1 MNTSTPLRV
10 LVCGTNFG
18 RFYAEAARRR
28 PGYELA
34 GILSRGS
41 SASRAYAERLGV
53 PHYTDAGDLPADI
66 DAACVAVGS
75 SISGGQGTELARAL
89 MDRGIHVLQEH
100 PVHLTELTD
109 NLRHARRRGVRYRVN
124 THYPHVAPVRG
135 FIDAARRLVARQRP
149 LFVDAATPVH
159 LMHPLVDILG
169 QAMGTLRPWRFAD
182 PAPLPAGTGPQ
193 PFRSLHGV
201 FAGVPLTLRVHHQ
214 LDPSDR
220 DNHALHWHRVCIG
233 TEGGVLTLADT
244 HGPVLWS
251 PRLHIGR
258 DADRRFVLDGPG
270 TGRLGFATTSV
281 AGNTGT
287 FRTVFSDLW
296 PEAIGNALDGLREAV
311 EQGDDAL
318 RTGQY
323 DLAVCRV
330 WTDLATRL
338 GPPEIVRPA
347 TPRPLAV
354 SDVFPAPEQTRAD
367 TDRPSADT
375 DRPSADTDRSS
386 ADTDRSSADTDRSSA
401 DTDRSSADTDRS
413 SADTDRPRAD
423 RDPAGARPGTG
434 RPGEDS
440 APAPSD
446 TSSYTPSAEFF
457 DLVAAEHTA
466 TASAPAIAE
475 LLADADL
482 STGPVV
488 DIGAGTGLV
497 TEAVARARP
506 DAEILACEPA
516 VGMRAVLTSRVFSD
530 PDLRSRVTVTADAAP
545 DLDLPDRVSVVLLC
559 GVLGHLDADGR
570 ARLWRRVNRR
580 LAPGGLVVVE
590 LMRFEEPSTLPETRL
605 ATATAGRHRYEWSFA
620 GAPDEAEDGVM
631 RLHSTWRVYRDD
643 ATEAER
649 EVHDSYRWATFGL
662 KDVVAESGMTA
673 RALPTRPGAPPLAVL
688 TRAPDAPD
696 TAHEPALPKARTAP
710 DGPGTPRAT
719 TPFVSTPTST
729 STSTSTSR
737 DG

>member
-1 MNTSTPLRV
+1 MNTSTPFRV

-18 RFYAEAARRR
+18 RFYAEAVHRR
-28 PGYELA
+28 PGYAPA

-41 SASRAYAERLGV
+41 AASRACAERLGV
-53 PHYTDAGDLPADI
+53 PHYTDVADLPAGI
-66 DAACVAVGS
+66 DAACVAVS
-75 SISGGQGTELARAL
+75 SAISGGQGTELARAL

-109 NLRHARRRGVRYRVN
+109 NLTHARRRGVQYRLN
-124 THYPHVAPVRG
+124 THYPHVAPVRD
-135 FIDAARRLVARQRP
+135 FVDAARRLVAQQRP

-169 QAMGTLRPWRFAD
+169 RAMGTLRPWRFAD
-182 PAPLPAGTGPQ
+182 PAPLSADIGPQ
-193 PFRSLHGV
+193 PFRSLHGML
-201 FAGVPLTLRVHHQ
+201 AGVPLTLRVHHQ

-220 DNHALHWHRVCIG
+220 DNHALHWHRISIG

-251 PRLHIGR
+251 PRLHVGR

-270 TGRLGFATTSV
+270 TGHLGLGTTAV
-281 AGNTGT
+281 VGTTGT

-296 PEAIGNALDGLREAV
+296 PEAVGDALDGLRAAV
-311 EQGDDAL
+311 EQGGDAL
-318 RTGQY
+318 RAGQY
-323 DLAVCRV
+323 DLAVCRI
-330 WTDLATRL
+330 WTDLAARL
-338 GPPEIVRPA
+338 GPPDIVRPA

-354 SDVFPAPEQTRAD
+354 SDIFPAPEGTRAD
-367 TDRPSADT
+367 TDRVDTARINTHRTATDGADPDGADT
-375 DRPSADTDRSS
+375 HRTATDGADAHRTRAPSS
-386 ADTDRSSADTDRSSA
+386 AS
-401 DTDRSSADTDRS
+401 
-413 SADTDRPRAD
+413 P
-423 RDPAGARPGTG
+423 
-434 RPGEDS
+434 
-440 APAPSD
+440 
-446 TSSYTPSAEFF
+446 YTPSAEFF

-466 TASAPAIAE
+466 TASAPAVAA

-482 STGPVV
+482 SGGPVV

-545 DLDLPDRVSVVLLC
+545 DLELPDRVSAVLLC

-570 ARLWRRVNRR
+570 ARLWRRLNRR

-590 LMRFEEPSTLPETRL
+590 LMQFEEPLTLPETRL
-605 ATATAGRHRYEWSFA
+605 ATTTAGRHRYEWSFG
-620 GAPDEAEDGVM
+620 GAPDETEDGVM

-643 ATEAER
+643 ATEVER
-649 EVHDSYRWATFGL
+649 EVHDSYRWAPFGL
-662 KDVVAESGMTA
+662 KEVVAESGMTA
-673 RALPTRPGAPPLAVL
+673 RTLPTRPGAPPLAVL
-688 TRAPDAPD
+688 TRAPDAPN
-696 TAHEPALPKARTAP
+696 TPAP
-710 DGPGTPRAT
+710 
-719 TPFVSTPTST
+719 VST
-729 STSTSTSR
+729 STH
-737 DG
+737 G

>member
-1 MNTSTPLRV
+1 MSEPTPLRV

-18 RFYAEAARRR
+18 RFYAEAVRRR
-28 PGYELA
+28 PGYTLA

-41 SASRAYAERLGV
+41 AASRAYAESLGV
-53 PHYTDAGDLPADI
+53 PFHTDVGDLPDGI
-66 DAACVAVGS
+66 DAACVAVSS
-75 SISGGQGTELARAL
+75 SISGGRGTELARAL

-100 PVHLTELTD
+100 PVHLTELTG
-109 NLRHARRRGVRYRVN
+109 NLTHARRRGVQYRLN
-124 THYPHVAPVRG
+124 THYPHVAPVRA
-135 FIDAARRLVARQRP
+135 FVDAARRLVARQRP

-169 QAMGTLRPWRFAD
+169 RATGTLRPWRFAD
-182 PAPLPAGTGPQ
+182 PAPLPAGIGPQ

-220 DNHALHWHRVCIG
+220 DNHALHWHRISLG

-258 DADRRFVLDGPG
+258 DADRRFVLDGAG
-270 TGRLGFATTSV
+270 TGRLGLGTTAV
-281 AGNTGT
+281 IGNTGT

-296 PEAIGNALDGLREAV
+296 PEAIGTALDGLREAV
-311 EQGDDAL
+311 AEGGDAL
-318 RTGQY
+318 RAGQY
-323 DLAVCRV
+323 DLAVCRI
-330 WTDLATRL
+330 WTDLAARL

-354 SDVFPAPEQTRAD
+354 SDVFPAPERSPRDTAPRPGPDTPTGGRATADPGPAAGPGHHPPEAPSPRPAD
-367 TDRPSADT
+367 T
-375 DRPSADTDRSS
+375 
-386 ADTDRSSADTDRSSA
+386 
-401 DTDRSSADTDRS
+401 
-413 SADTDRPRAD
+413 
-423 RDPAGARPGTG
+423 
-434 RPGEDS
+434 
-440 APAPSD
+440 APYS
-446 TSSYTPSAEFF
+446 PSAEFF

-466 TASAPAIAE
+466 TASAPAVAT

-482 STGPVV
+482 SAGPVV

-506 DAEILACEPA
+506 DAEIIACEPS

-530 PDLRSRVTVTADAAP
+530 ADLRTRVTVTADAAP
-545 DLDLPDRVSVVLLC
+545 DLDLPDRISVVLLC
-559 GVLGHLDADGR
+559 GVLGHLDADAR
-570 ARLWRRVNRR
+570 ARLWRRLNRR

-590 LMRFEEPSTLPETRL
+590 LMQFERPSTLPETRL

-620 GAPDEAEDGVM
+620 GAPDETEDGVM
-631 RLHSTWRVYRDD
+631 RLRSTWRVYRDG
-643 ATEAER
+643 ARQPER
-649 EVHDSYRWATFGL
+649 EVHDSYRWTPFAL
-662 KDVVAESGMTA
+662 ADVVAESGMTA
-673 RALPTRPGAPPLAVL
+673 RTLPTRPGAPPLAVL
-688 TRAPDAPD
+688 TRTPDASESATGP
-696 TAHEPALPKARTAP
+696 HLPLARTAP
-710 DGPGTPRAT
+710 EARDTPRPT
-719 TPFVSTPTST
+719 TAQISSSSTTT
-729 STSTSTSR
+729 

>member
-1 MNTSTPLRV
+1 MSAPTTPTTPTTPTAFRV

-28 PGYELA
+28 PGYALA
-34 GILSRGS
+34 GVLSRGS
-41 SASRAYAERLGV
+41 AASRAYAESLGV
-53 PHYTDAGDLPADI
+53 PCFTDVDELPAGI
-66 DAACVAVGS
+66 DAACVAVSS
-75 SISGGQGTELARAL
+75 SISGGRGTELARAL

-100 PVHLTELTD
+100 PLHLTELTD
-109 NLRHARRRGVRYRVN
+109 NYRHARRRRVQYRLN
-124 THYPHVAPVRG
+124 THYPHVAPVRA
-135 FIDAARRLVARQRP
+135 FIEAARRLVARQRP

-182 PAPLPAGTGPQ
+182 PAPLPAGIGPQ

-220 DNHALHWHRVCIG
+220 DNHALHWHRITLG

-270 TGRLGFATTSV
+270 TGRLGLGTTAV
-281 AGNTGT
+281 VGHTGT

-296 PEAIGNALDGLREAV
+296 PQAIGSALDGLREAV
-311 EQGDDAL
+311 EQGGDAL
-318 RTGQY
+318 RAGQY

-330 WTDLATRL
+330 WTDLAARL

-347 TPRPLAV
+347 APRTLAV
-354 SDVFPAPEQTRAD
+354 SDVFPDPEQPRTDTKQAPTGTDHARAD
-367 TDRPSADT
+367 GGPT
-375 DRPSADTDRSS
+375 
-386 ADTDRSSADTDRSSA
+386 
-401 DTDRSSADTDRS
+401 
-413 SADTDRPRAD
+413 
-423 RDPAGARPGTG
+423 GAF
-434 RPGEDS
+434 
-440 APAPSD
+440 APAPPGPAD
-446 TSSYTPSAEFF
+446 TVSYTPSAEFF

-466 TASAPAIAE
+466 TAGAPAIAA

-516 VGMRAVLTSRVFSD
+516 AGMRAVLTSRVFSD

-545 DLDLPDRVSVVLLC
+545 DLDLPHQVSVVLLC

-570 ARLWRRVNRR
+570 ARLWRLLSRR

-590 LMRFEEPSTLPETRL
+590 LMQFEEPLTLPETRL
-605 ATATAGRHRYEWSFA
+605 ATATAGRNRYEWSFG
-620 GAPDEAEDGVM
+620 GAPDETEDAVM
-631 RLHSTWRVYRDD
+631 RLHSTWRVYRDG

-649 EVHDSYRWATFGL
+649 EVHDSYRWVPFGL

-688 TRAPDAPD
+688 TRPPAPSNTAEEPGPLEATTASHDPD
-696 TAHEPALPKARTAP
+696 SDPDPAKARTSP
-710 DGPGTPRAT
+710 DGTGAPYTAAPL
-719 TPFVSTPTST
+719 VSSST
-729 STSTSTSR
+729 H
-737 DG
+737 D

>member
-1 MNTSTPLRV
+1 MSASTPFRV

-41 SASRAYAERLGV
+41 AASRTYAQSLGV
-53 PHYTDAGDLPADI
+53 PFHTDVDDLPDGI
-66 DAACVAVGS
+66 DAACVAVSS
-75 SISGGQGTELARAL
+75 SISGGQGTDLARAL

-100 PVHLTELTD
+100 PVHLIELTD
-109 NLRHARRRGVRYRVN
+109 NLKHARRRGVQYRLN
-124 THYPHVAPVRG
+124 THYPHVAPVRA

-169 QAMGTLRPWRFAD
+169 QAMGTLRPWRLAD
-182 PAPLPAGTGPQ
+182 PAPLPAEIGPQ
-193 PFRSLHGV
+193 PFRSLHGM

-220 DNHALHWHRVCIG
+220 DNHAFHWHRISLG

-258 DADRRFVLDGPG
+258 DTDRRFVLDGPG
-270 TGRLGFATTSV
+270 TGRLGLGTTAV
-281 AGNTGT
+281 VGNTGT

-311 EQGDDAL
+311 GQGGDAL
-318 RTGQY
+318 RAGQY
-323 DLAVCRV
+323 ELAVCRV
-330 WTDLATRL
+330 WTDLAARL

-347 TPRPLAV
+347 APRPLAV
-354 SDVFPAPEQTRAD
+354 SDVFPVPEQSGTD
-367 TDRPSADT
+367 TDRA
-375 DRPSADTDRSS
+375 RSG
-386 ADTDRSSADTDRSSA
+386 RI
-401 DTDRSSADTDRS
+401 
-413 SADTDRPRAD
+413 
-423 RDPAGARPGTG
+423 PAGARPGTG
-434 RPGEDS
+434 HRRADALPGS
-440 APAPSD
+440 GTGPVRGRTATAPGPVTAGSVGTASGPAAPDRTRSGSVD
-446 TSSYTPSAEFF
+446 PSSYTPSAEFF

-466 TASAPAIAE
+466 TASVPAITA
-475 LLADADL
+475 LLAGADL
-482 STGPVV
+482 GTGPVV

-545 DLDLPDRVSVVLLC
+545 DLDLPDRISVVLLC

-570 ARLWRRVNRR
+570 ERLWRRLSRR
-580 LAPGGLVVVE
+580 LAPGGFVVVE
-590 LMRFEEPSTLPETRL
+590 LMQFEEPSTLPETRL
-605 ATATAGRHRYEWSFA
+605 ATATAGRHRYEWSFG
-620 GAPDEAEDGVM
+620 GAPDETEEGVM
-631 RLHSTWRVYRDD
+631 RLRSTWRVYRDG
-643 ATEAER
+643 ATRAER
-649 EVHDSYRWATFGL
+649 EVHDSYRWVPFGL
-662 KDVVAESGMTA
+662 KDVAAESGLTA
-673 RALPTRPGAPPLAVL
+673 RTLPTRPGAPPLAVL

-696 TAHEPALPKARTAP
+696 VPDLPNTRTAP
-710 DGPGTPRAT
+710 DTSDAPRTATPLV
-719 TPFVSTPTST
+719 PFPTD
-729 STSTSTSR
+729 R
-737 DG
+737 

>member
-1 MNTSTPLRV
+1 MTDTSAPFRV

-18 RFYAEAARRR
+18 RFYAEAAHRR
-28 PGYELA
+28 PGYAPA

-41 SASRAYAERLGV
+41 AASRAYAERLGV
-53 PHYTDAGDLPADI
+53 PHYTDTDHLPAGI
-66 DAACVAVGS
+66 DAACVAVS
-75 SISGGQGTELARAL
+75 SAISGGGGTELARAL

-109 NLRHARRRGVRYRVN
+109 NLTHARRRGVQYRLN

-135 FIDAARRLVARQRP
+135 FIDAARRLVAQQRP
-149 LFVDAATPVH
+149 LFVDAATPIH

-169 QAMGTLRPWRFAD
+169 RAMGTLRPWRFAD
-182 PAPLPAGTGPQ
+182 PAPLRAAVGPQ
-193 PFRSLHGV
+193 PFRSLHGML
-201 FAGVPLTLRVHHQ
+201 AGVPLTLRVHHQ

-220 DNHALHWHRVCIG
+220 DNHALHWHRISLG

-251 PRLHIGR
+251 PRLHVGR
-258 DADRRFVLDGPG
+258 DTDRRFVLDGPG
-270 TGRLGFATTSV
+270 TGRLGLGTTAV
-281 AGNTGT
+281 VGTTGT
-287 FRTVFSDLW
+287 FRTVFTDLW
-296 PEAIGNALDGLREAV
+296 PEAVGSALDGLREAV
-311 EQGDDAL
+311 EQGGDAL

-323 DLAVCRV
+323 DLAVCRI
-330 WTDLATRL
+330 WTDLAARL

-347 TPRPLAV
+347 TPRPLAL
-354 SDVFPAPEQTRAD
+354 SDVFPAPEQARAGTARTDANRAD
-367 TDRPSADT
+367 H
-375 DRPSADTDRSS
+375 
-386 ADTDRSSADTDRSSA
+386 
-401 DTDRSSADTDRS
+401 
-413 SADTDRPRAD
+413 
-423 RDPAGARPGTG
+423 TG
-434 RPGEDS
+434 RTRGPAS
-440 APAPSD
+440 ASP
-446 TSSYTPSAEFF
+446 YTPSAEFF

-466 TASAPAIAE
+466 TASAPAVAA

-482 STGPVV
+482 SNGPVV

-545 DLDLPDRVSVVLLC
+545 DLDLPERVSVVLLC
-559 GVLGHLDADGR
+559 GVLGHLDADSR
-570 ARLWRRVNRR
+570 ALLWRRLNRR

-590 LMRFEEPSTLPETRL
+590 LMQFEEPLTLPEARL
-605 ATATAGRHRYEWSFA
+605 ATATAGRHRYEWSFGA
-620 GAPDEAEDGVM
+620 APDETEDGVM
-631 RLHSTWRVYRDD
+631 RLHSTWRVYRGD

-649 EVHDSYRWATFGL
+649 EVHDSYRWEPFGL

-673 RALPTRPGAPPLAVL
+673 RTLPTRPGAPPLAVL

-696 TAHEPALPKARTAP
+696 TPAP
-710 DGPGTPRAT
+710 AT
-719 TPFVSTPTST
+719 TSTH
-729 STSTSTSR
+729 
-737 DG
+737 G

>member
-1 MNTSTPLRV
+1 MSEPTPLRV

-18 RFYAEAARRR
+18 RFYAEAVRRR
-28 PGYELA
+28 PGYTLA

-41 SASRAYAERLGV
+41 AASRAYAESLGV
-53 PHYTDAGDLPADI
+53 PFHTDVGDLPDGI

-75 SISGGQGTELARAL
+75 SISGGRGTELARAL

-100 PVHLTELTD
+100 PVHLTELTG
-109 NLRHARRRGVRYRVN
+109 NLTHARRRGVQYRLN
-124 THYPHVAPVRG
+124 THYPHVAPVRA
-135 FIDAARRLVARQRP
+135 FVDAARRLVARQRP

-169 QAMGTLRPWRFAD
+169 RATGTLRPWRFAD
-182 PAPLPAGTGPQ
+182 PAPLPAGIGPQ

-220 DNHALHWHRVCIG
+220 DNHALHWHRISLG

-258 DADRRFVLDGPG
+258 DADRRFVLDGAG
-270 TGRLGFATTSV
+270 TGRLGLGTTAV
-281 AGNTGT
+281 IGNTGT

-296 PEAIGNALDGLREAV
+296 PEAIGTALDGLREAV
-311 EQGDDAL
+311 AQGGDAL
-318 RTGQY
+318 RAGQY
-323 DLAVCRV
+323 ELAVCRI
-330 WTDLATRL
+330 WTDLAARL

-354 SDVFPAPEQTRAD
+354 SDVFPAPERSPRDTAPRSGPDAPTGGRAAADPGPAAGPGHPPAEAPSPRPAD
-367 TDRPSADT
+367 T
-375 DRPSADTDRSS
+375 
-386 ADTDRSSADTDRSSA
+386 
-401 DTDRSSADTDRS
+401 
-413 SADTDRPRAD
+413 
-423 RDPAGARPGTG
+423 
-434 RPGEDS
+434 
-440 APAPSD
+440 APYS
-446 TSSYTPSAEFF
+446 PSAEFF

-466 TASAPAIAE
+466 TASAPAVAA

-482 STGPVV
+482 SAGPVV

-506 DAEILACEPA
+506 DAEIIACEPS

-530 PDLRSRVTVTADAAP
+530 ADLRTRVTVTADAAP
-545 DLDLPDRVSVVLLC
+545 DLDLPDRISVVLLC
-559 GVLGHLDADGR
+559 GVLGHLDADAR
-570 ARLWRRVNRR
+570 ARLWRRLNRR

-590 LMRFEEPSTLPETRL
+590 LMQFERPSTLPETRL

-620 GAPDEAEDGVM
+620 GAPDETEDGVM
-631 RLHSTWRVYRDD
+631 RLRSTWRVYRDG
-643 ATEAER
+643 AGQPER
-649 EVHDSYRWATFGL
+649 EVHDSYRWTPFAPA
-662 KDVVAESGMTA
+662 DVVAESGMTA
-673 RALPTRPGAPPLAVL
+673 RTLPTRPGAPPLAVL
-688 TRAPDAPD
+688 TRTPDAS
-696 TAHEPALPKARTAP
+696 EPATGPHLPPARTAP
-710 DGPGTPRAT
+710 EARDTPRPT
-719 TPFVSTPTST
+719 TAQISSSSTT
-729 STSTSTSR
+729 

>member
-1 MNTSTPLRV
+1 MSTTASGPAPFRV

-28 PGYELA
+28 PGHALA

-41 SASRAYAERLGV
+41 AASREHARSLGV
-53 PHYTDAGDLPADI
+53 PHYTDVGDLPEDI
-66 DAACVAVGS
+66 DAACVAVSS

-100 PVHLTELTD
+100 PVHLTELTQ
-109 NLRHARRRGVRYRVN
+109 NLTHARRRGVQYRLN
-124 THYPHVAPVRG
+124 THYPHVAPVRA
-135 FIDAARRLVARQRP
+135 FVDAARRLVARQRA

-169 QAMGTLRPWRFAD
+169 QALGTLRPWRFAD
-182 PAPLPAGTGPQ
+182 PAPLPDAIGPQ
-193 PFRSLHGV
+193 PFRSLQGV

-220 DNHALHWHRVCIG
+220 DNHALHWHRISLG

-270 TGRLGFATTSV
+270 TGRLGLATTSV
-281 AGNTGT
+281 VGDTVA

-296 PEAIGNALDGLREAV
+296 PEAVGSALDGLREAA
-311 EQGDDAL
+311 EQGGDAL
-318 RTGQY
+318 RAGQY
-323 DLAVCRV
+323 DLAVCRI
-330 WTDLATRL
+330 WTDLAARL

-354 SDVFPAPEQTRAD
+354 SDMFPARA
-367 TDRPSADT
+367 PVPA
-375 DRPSADTDRSS
+375 
-386 ADTDRSSADTDRSSA
+386 
-401 DTDRSSADTDRS
+401 
-413 SADTDRPRAD
+413 RAEGQAQA
-423 RDPAGARPGTG
+423 RAGAPVRTEGRAQARTG
-434 RPGEDS
+434 
-440 APAPSD
+440 APAPAQVRD
-446 TSSYTPSAEFF
+446 RPAVPDAPTARAEQASYTPSAEFF

-466 TASAPAIAE
+466 TASAPAIAA

-482 STGPVV
+482 SAGPVV

-497 TEAVARARP
+497 TEAVAKARP
-506 DAEILACEPA
+506 DAEIVACEPA

-545 DLDLPDRVSVVLLC
+545 GLDLPDRVGAVLLC
-559 GVLGHLDADGR
+559 GVLGHLDADAR
-570 ARLWRRVNRR
+570 ALLWRRLTRR

-590 LMRFEEPSTLPETRL
+590 LMGFDEPLDLPETRL
-605 ATATAGRHRYEWSFA
+605 ATATAGRQRYEWSFR
-620 GAPDEAEDGVM
+620 GAPDDAGGAADGVM
-631 RLHSTWRVYRDD
+631 RLHSTWRVYREDT
-643 ATEAER
+643 AQAVR
-649 EVHDSYRWATFGL
+649 EVHDSYRWAPFGL
-662 KDVVAESGMTA
+662 KDVEAESGMTA
-673 RALPTRPGAPPLAVL
+673 RTLPTRPGAPPLAVL
-688 TRAPDAPD
+688 TLPAAP
-696 TAHEPALPKARTAP
+696 
-710 DGPGTPRAT
+710 PGTTVPPPT
-719 TPFVSTPTST
+719 TEDH
-729 STSTSTSR
+729 R
-737 DG
+737 

>member
-1 MNTSTPLRV
+1 MTNPSTPFRV

-18 RFYAEAARRR
+18 RFYAEAAHRR
-28 PGYELA
+28 PGYAPA

-41 SASRAYAERLGV
+41 AASRAYAERLGV
-53 PHYTDAGDLPADI
+53 PHYTHTDDLPADI

-75 SISGGQGTELARAL
+75 AISGGGGTELARAL

-109 NLRHARRRGVRYRVN
+109 NLTHARRRGVQYRLN
-124 THYPHVAPVRG
+124 THYPHVSPVRG
-135 FIDAARRLVARQRP
+135 FIDAARRLVAQQRP
-149 LFVDAATPVH
+149 LFVDAATPIH

-169 QAMGTLRPWRFAD
+169 RAMGTLRPWRFAD
-182 PAPLPAGTGPQ
+182 PAPLPAAVGPQ
-193 PFRSLHGV
+193 PFRSLHGML
-201 FAGVPLTLRVHHQ
+201 AGIPLTLRVHHQ

-220 DNHALHWHRVCIG
+220 DNHALHWHRISLG

-251 PRLHIGR
+251 PRLHVGR

-270 TGRLGFATTSV
+270 TGRLGLGTTAV
-281 AGNTGT
+281 VGTTGT
-287 FRTVFSDLW
+287 FRIVFTDLW
-296 PEAIGNALDGLREAV
+296 PEAVGSALDGLREAV
-311 EQGDDAL
+311 EQGGDAL

-323 DLAVCRV
+323 DLAVCRI
-330 WTDLATRL
+330 WTDLAARL

-347 TPRPLAV
+347 TPRPLAL
-354 SDVFPAPEQTRAD
+354 SDLFPAAERAR
-367 TDRPSADT
+367 TD
-375 DRPSADTDRSS
+375 DTDRSD
-386 ADTDRSSADTDRSSA
+386 AHRADDTDRAPGPASAS
-401 DTDRSSADTDRS
+401 
-413 SADTDRPRAD
+413 P
-423 RDPAGARPGTG
+423 
-434 RPGEDS
+434 
-440 APAPSD
+440 
-446 TSSYTPSAEFF
+446 YTPSAEFF

-466 TASAPAIAE
+466 TASAPAVAA
-475 LLADADL
+475 LVADADL

-530 PDLRSRVTVTADAAP
+530 PDLRSRVTVSADAAP
-545 DLDLPDRVSVVLLC
+545 DLDLPDQVSVVLLC

-570 ARLWRRVNRR
+570 ARLWRRLNRR

-590 LMRFEEPSTLPETRL
+590 LMQFEEPLALPEARL
-605 ATATAGRHRYEWSFA
+605 ATATAGRNRYEWSFGA
-620 GAPDEAEDGVM
+620 APDETEDGVM
-631 RLHSTWRVYRDD
+631 RLHSTWRVYRED

-649 EVHDSYRWATFGL
+649 EVHDSYRWEPFGL

-673 RALPTRPGAPPLAVL
+673 RTLPTRPGAPPLAVL

-696 TAHEPALPKARTAP
+696 TRAP
-710 DGPGTPRAT
+710 AT
-719 TPFVSTPTST
+719 TSTH
-729 STSTSTSR
+729 
-737 DG
+737 D

>member
-1 MNTSTPLRV
+1 MNTSTPFRV

-18 RFYAEAARRR
+18 RFYAEAVHRR

-41 SASRAYAERLGV
+41 AASRAYAERLGV
-53 PHYTDAGDLPADI
+53 PHYTDADDLPAGI
-66 DAACVAVGS
+66 DAACVAVSS
-75 SISGGQGTELARAL
+75 SISGGQGTDLARAL

-109 NLRHARRRGVRYRVN
+109 NLRHARRRGVRYRLN

-169 QAMGTLRPWRFAD
+169 RAMGTLRPWRFAD

-201 FAGVPLTLRVHHQ
+201 FAGVPLTLRVQHQ

-220 DNHALHWHRVCIG
+220 DNHALHWHRVSIG

-270 TGRLGFATTSV
+270 TGRLGLATTSV
-281 AGNTGT
+281 VGNTGT

-296 PEAIGNALDGLREAV
+296 PEAIGDALDGLREAV
-311 EQGDDAL
+311 AQGGDAL

-330 WTDLATRL
+330 WTDLAARL

-354 SDVFPAPEQTRAD
+354 SDVVPAPEQTRAD
-367 TDRPSADT
+367 TDRPRA
-375 DRPSADTDRSS
+375 
-386 ADTDRSSADTDRSSA
+386 
-401 DTDRSSADTDRS
+401 
-413 SADTDRPRAD
+413 DRPRV
-423 RDPAGARPGTG
+423 GARPGG
-434 RPGEDS
+434 GHPGAETPP
-440 APAPSD
+440 APAD
-446 TSSYTPSAEFF
+446 TSPYSPSAEFF

-466 TASAPAIAE
+466 TGSAPAIAA

-545 DLDLPDRVSVVLLC
+545 DLDLPDRVGVVLLC
-559 GVLGHLDADGR
+559 GVLGHLDADER
-570 ARLWRRVNRR
+570 ARLWRLVRRR

-590 LMRFEEPSTLPETRL
+590 LMQFEEPSTLPETRL

-620 GAPDEAEDGVM
+620 GAPDETEDGVM

-649 EVHDSYRWATFGL
+649 VVRDSYRWAPFGL

-688 TRAPDAPD
+688 TRTPDAAD
-696 TAHEPALPKARTAP
+696 TASGPAPPKARTAP
-710 DGPGTPRAT
+710 DGPGTPSAA
-719 TPFVSTPTST
+719 TPFASASIRTST
-729 STSTSTSR
+729 STSTSTE
-737 DG
+737 G

>member
-1 MNTSTPLRV
+1 MSTTASGPAPFRV

-28 PGYELA
+28 PGHALA

-41 SASRAYAERLGV
+41 AASREHARSLGV
-53 PHYTDAGDLPADI
+53 PHYTDVGGLPEDI
-66 DAACVAVGS
+66 DAACVAVSS

-100 PVHLTELTD
+100 PVHLTELTE
-109 NLRHARRRGVRYRVN
+109 NLTHARRRGVQYRLN
-124 THYPHVAPVRG
+124 THYPHVAPVRA
-135 FIDAARRLVARQRP
+135 FIDAARRLVVRQRP

-169 QAMGTLRPWRFAD
+169 QALGTLRPWRFAD
-182 PAPLPAGTGPQ
+182 PAPLPDAIGPQ
-193 PFRSLHGV
+193 PFRSLQGV

-220 DNHALHWHRVCIG
+220 DNHALHWHRISLG

-270 TGRLGFATTSV
+270 TGRLGLATTSV
-281 AGNTGT
+281 VGDTVP

-296 PEAIGNALDGLREAV
+296 PEAVGSALDGLRDAA
-311 EQGDDAL
+311 EQGGDAL
-318 RTGQY
+318 RAGQY
-323 DLAVCRV
+323 DLAVCRI
-330 WTDLATRL
+330 WTDLAARL

-354 SDVFPAPEQTRAD
+354 SDMFPARAPVPVR
-367 TDRPSADT
+367 TEGQAQARTEA
-375 DRPSADTDRSS
+375 
-386 ADTDRSSADTDRSSA
+386 
-401 DTDRSSADTDRS
+401 
-413 SADTDRPRAD
+413 
-423 RDPAGARPGTG
+423 PAGTEG
-434 RPGEDS
+434 RAQVRTE
-440 APAPSD
+440 APAPARVRD
-446 TSSYTPSAEFF
+446 RPPLPDAPTARAEHASYTPSAEFF

-466 TASAPAIAE
+466 TASAPAIAA

-482 STGPVV
+482 SAGPVV

-497 TEAVARARP
+497 TEAVAKARP
-506 DAEILACEPA
+506 DAEIVACEPA

-545 DLDLPDRVSVVLLC
+545 GLDLPDRVGAVLLC
-559 GVLGHLDADGR
+559 GVLGHLDADAR
-570 ARLWRRVNRR
+570 ALLWRRLTRR

-590 LMRFEEPSTLPETRL
+590 LMGFDEPLDLPETRL
-605 ATATAGRHRYEWSFA
+605 ATATAGRQRYEWSFRGTPDDA
-620 GAPDEAEDGVM
+620 GGAADGVM
-631 RLHSTWRVYRDD
+631 RLHSTWRVYREDT
-643 ATEAER
+643 AQAVR
-649 EVHDSYRWATFGL
+649 EVHDSYRWAPFGL
-662 KDVVAESGMTA
+662 KDVEAESGMTA
-673 RALPTRPGAPPLAVL
+673 RTLPTRPGAPPLAVL
-688 TRAPDAPD
+688 TLPAAP
-696 TAHEPALPKARTAP
+696 
-710 DGPGTPRAT
+710 PGTPVTPPT
-719 TPFVSTPTST
+719 TEDH
-729 STSTSTSR
+729 R
-737 DG
+737 

>member
-1 MNTSTPLRV
+1 
-10 LVCGTNFG
+10 
-18 RFYAEAARRR
+18 
-28 PGYELA
+28 PGYAPA

-41 SASRAYAERLGV
+41 AASRAYAERLGV
-53 PHYTDAGDLPADI
+53 PHYTHTDDLPADI

-75 SISGGQGTELARAL
+75 AISGGGGTELARAL

-109 NLRHARRRGVRYRVN
+109 NLTHARRRGVQYRLN
-124 THYPHVAPVRG
+124 THYPHVSPVRG
-135 FIDAARRLVARQRP
+135 FIDAARRLVAQQRP
-149 LFVDAATPVH
+149 LFVDAATPIH

-169 QAMGTLRPWRFAD
+169 RALGTLRPWRFAD
-182 PAPLPAGTGPQ
+182 PAPLPAAVGPQ
-193 PFRSLHGV
+193 PFRSLHGML
-201 FAGVPLTLRVHHQ
+201 AGVPLTLRVHHQ

-220 DNHALHWHRVCIG
+220 DNHALHWHRISLG

-251 PRLHIGR
+251 PRLHVGR

-270 TGRLGFATTSV
+270 TGRLGLGTTAV
-281 AGNTGT
+281 VGTTGT
-287 FRTVFSDLW
+287 FRTVFTDLW
-296 PEAIGNALDGLREAV
+296 PEAVGSALDGLREAV
-311 EQGDDAL
+311 EQGGDAL

-323 DLAVCRV
+323 DLAVCRI
-330 WTDLATRL
+330 WTDLAARL

-347 TPRPLAV
+347 TPRPLAL
-354 SDVFPAPEQTRAD
+354 SDVFPAAERARAD
-367 TDRPSADT
+367 TART
-375 DRPSADTDRSS
+375 DDTDRSD
-386 ADTDRSSADTDRSSA
+386 AHRADDTDRTSG
-401 DTDRSSADTDRS
+401 
-413 SADTDRPRAD
+413 
-423 RDPAGARPGTG
+423 PAIASP
-434 RPGEDS
+434 
-440 APAPSD
+440 
-446 TSSYTPSAEFF
+446 YTPSAEFF

-466 TASAPAIAE
+466 TASAPAVAA

-530 PDLRSRVTVTADAAP
+530 PDLRSRVTVSADAAP
-545 DLDLPDRVSVVLLC
+545 DLDLPDQVSVVLLC

-570 ARLWRRVNRR
+570 ARLWRRLNRR

-590 LMRFEEPSTLPETRL
+590 LMQFEEPSALPETRL
-605 ATATAGRHRYEWSFA
+605 ATATAGRNRYEWSFGA
-620 GAPDEAEDGVM
+620 APDETEDGVM
-631 RLHSTWRVYRDD
+631 RLHSTWRVYRED

-649 EVHDSYRWATFGL
+649 EVHDSYRWEPFGL

-673 RALPTRPGAPPLAVL
+673 RTLPTRPGAPPLAVL

-696 TAHEPALPKARTAP
+696 AP
-710 DGPGTPRAT
+710 DTRAPAT
-719 TPFVSTPTST
+719 TSTH
-729 STSTSTSR
+729 
-737 DG
+737 D

>member
-1 MNTSTPLRV
+1 MRV

-18 RFYAEAARRR
+18 RFYAEAVRRR
-28 PGYELA
+28 PGYALA

-41 SASRAYAERLGV
+41 TASRAYAESLGV
-53 PHYTDAGDLPADI
+53 PFHPDTDDLPDDI
-66 DAACVAVGS
+66 DAACVAVSS
-75 SISGGQGTELARAL
+75 SISGGGGTDLARTL

-109 NLRHARRRGVRYRVN
+109 NLKHARRRGVQYRLN
-124 THYPHVAPVRG
+124 THYPHVAPVRS
-135 FIDAARRLVARQRP
+135 FIKAARRLLARQSP
-149 LFVDAATPVH
+149 LFLDAATPIH

-182 PAPLPAGTGPQ
+182 PAPVPADIGPQ

-201 FAGVPLTLRVHHQ
+201 FAGAPLTLRVHHQ

-220 DNHALHWHRVCIG
+220 DNHALHWHRIALG

-270 TGRLGFATTSV
+270 TGRLGLGSTAVIGTTGS
-281 AGNTGT
+281 

-296 PEAIGNALDGLREAV
+296 PEAIGGALDGLRDAIA
-311 EQGDDAL
+311 QDGDAL
-318 RTGQY
+318 RAGQY
-323 DLAVCRV
+323 DLAVCRI

-354 SDVFPAPEQTRAD
+354 SDVFPGPGQSRQHRPEPGPRLDARVLPGGGSSGDPVPERAPDATAY
-367 TDRPSADT
+367 S
-375 DRPSADTDRSS
+375 
-386 ADTDRSSADTDRSSA
+386 
-401 DTDRSSADTDRS
+401 
-413 SADTDRPRAD
+413 
-423 RDPAGARPGTG
+423 
-434 RPGEDS
+434 
-440 APAPSD
+440 
-446 TSSYTPSAEFF
+446 PSAEFF

-466 TASAPAIAE
+466 TASAPAVAA
-475 LLADADL
+475 LLAGVDVDA
-482 STGPVV
+482 GPVV
-488 DIGAGTGLV
+488 DIGAGTGLL

-506 DAEILACEPA
+506 DAEIIACEPS

-530 PDLRSRVTVTADAAP
+530 EDLRARVTVTADAAP
-545 DLDLPDRVSVVLLC
+545 DLELPDRISVVLLC
-559 GVLGHLDADGR
+559 GVLGHLDAEER
-570 ARLWRRVNRR
+570 ARLWRRVTRR
-580 LAPGGLVVVE
+580 LAPGGLVIVE
-590 LMRFEEPSTLPETRL
+590 LMQFEEVTTLPETRL
-605 ATATAGRHRYEWSFA
+605 ATVAAGRHRYEWSFG
-620 GAPDEAEDGVM
+620 GAPAEAEEGAM

-643 ATEAER
+643 APQAER
-649 EVHDSYRWATFGL
+649 EVHDSYRWEPFGL

-673 RALPTRPGAPPLAVL
+673 RTLPTRPGAPPLAVL
-688 TRAPDAPD
+688 TPAPDRTDPVAAP
-696 TAHEPALPKARTAP
+696 HLPQARTRP
-710 DGPGTPRAT
+710 GGPGAAGGPASPRT
-719 TPFVSTPTST
+719 DLLFST
-729 STSTSTSR
+729 

>member
-1 MNTSTPLRV
+1 MTDTSATFRV

-18 RFYAEAARRR
+18 RFYAEAAHRR
-28 PGYELA
+28 PGYAPA

-41 SASRAYAERLGV
+41 AASRAYAERLGV
-53 PHYTDAGDLPADI
+53 PHYTDTDHLPAGI
-66 DAACVAVGS
+66 DAACVAVS
-75 SISGGQGTELARAL
+75 SAISGGGGTELARAL

-109 NLRHARRRGVRYRVN
+109 NLTHARRRGVQYRLN

-135 FIDAARRLVARQRP
+135 FIDAARRLVAQQRP
-149 LFVDAATPVH
+149 LFVDAATPIH

-169 QAMGTLRPWRFAD
+169 RAMGTLRPWRFAD
-182 PAPLPAGTGPQ
+182 PAPLPAAVGPQ
-193 PFRSLHGV
+193 PFRSLHGML
-201 FAGVPLTLRVHHQ
+201 AGVPLTLRVHHQ

-220 DNHALHWHRVCIG
+220 DNHALHWHRISLG

-251 PRLHIGR
+251 PRLHVGR
-258 DADRRFVLDGPG
+258 DTDRRFVLDGPG
-270 TGRLGFATTSV
+270 TGRLGLGTTAV
-281 AGNTGT
+281 VGTTGT
-287 FRTVFSDLW
+287 FRTVFTDLW
-296 PEAIGNALDGLREAV
+296 PEAVGSALDGLREAV
-311 EQGDDAL
+311 EQGGDAL

-323 DLAVCRV
+323 DLAVCRI
-330 WTDLATRL
+330 WTDLAARL

-347 TPRPLAV
+347 TPRPLAL
-354 SDVFPAPEQTRAD
+354 SDVFPAPEQARAGTARTDAHRAD
-367 TDRPSADT
+367 D
-375 DRPSADTDRSS
+375 
-386 ADTDRSSADTDRSSA
+386 
-401 DTDRSSADTDRS
+401 
-413 SADTDRPRAD
+413 
-423 RDPAGARPGTG
+423 TG
-434 RPGEDS
+434 RTRGPAS
-440 APAPSD
+440 ASP
-446 TSSYTPSAEFF
+446 YTPSAEFF

-466 TASAPAIAE
+466 TASAPAVAA

-482 STGPVV
+482 SNGPVV

-545 DLDLPDRVSVVLLC
+545 DLDLPERVSVVLLC

-570 ARLWRRVNRR
+570 ALLWRRLNRR

-590 LMRFEEPSTLPETRL
+590 LMQFEEPFTLPEARL
-605 ATATAGRHRYEWSFA
+605 ATATAGRHRYEWSFGA
-620 GAPDEAEDGVM
+620 APDETEDGVM
-631 RLHSTWRVYRDD
+631 RLHSTWRVYRED

-649 EVHDSYRWATFGL
+649 EVHDSYRWEPFGL

-673 RALPTRPGAPPLAVL
+673 RTLPTRPGAPPLAVL

-696 TAHEPALPKARTAP
+696 TPAPATA
-710 DGPGTPRAT
+710 
-719 TPFVSTPTST
+719 STH
-729 STSTSTSR
+729 
-737 DG
+737 G

>member
-1 MNTSTPLRV
+1 MTNPSTPFRV

-18 RFYAEAARRR
+18 RFYAEAAHRR
-28 PGYELA
+28 PGYAPA

-41 SASRAYAERLGV
+41 AASRAYAERLGV
-53 PHYTDAGDLPADI
+53 PHYTHTDDLPAGI

-75 SISGGQGTELARAL
+75 AISGGGGTELARAL

-109 NLRHARRRGVRYRVN
+109 NLTHARRRGVQYRLN
-124 THYPHVAPVRG
+124 THYPHVSPVRG
-135 FIDAARRLVARQRP
+135 FIDAARRLVAQQRP
-149 LFVDAATPVH
+149 LFVDAATPIH

-169 QAMGTLRPWRFAD
+169 RAMGTLRPWRFAD
-182 PAPLPAGTGPQ
+182 PAPLPAAVGPQ
-193 PFRSLHGV
+193 PFRSLHGML
-201 FAGVPLTLRVHHQ
+201 AGVPLTLRVHHQ

-220 DNHALHWHRVCIG
+220 DNHALHWHRISLG

-251 PRLHIGR
+251 PRLHVGR

-270 TGRLGFATTSV
+270 TGRLGLGTTAV
-281 AGNTGT
+281 VGTTGT
-287 FRTVFSDLW
+287 FRTVFTDLW
-296 PEAIGNALDGLREAV
+296 PEAVGSALDGLREAV
-311 EQGDDAL
+311 EQGGDAL

-323 DLAVCRV
+323 DLAVCRI
-330 WTDLATRL
+330 WTDLAARL

-347 TPRPLAV
+347 TPRPLAL
-354 SDVFPAPEQTRAD
+354 SDVFPAAERARAD
-367 TDRPSADT
+367 
-375 DRPSADTDRSS
+375 DTDRSD
-386 ADTDRSSADTDRSSA
+386 AD
-401 DTDRSSADTDRS
+401 
-413 SADTDRPRAD
+413 RAD
-423 RDPAGARPGTG
+423 DADRASGPA
-434 RPGEDS
+434 S
-440 APAPSD
+440 ASP
-446 TSSYTPSAEFF
+446 YTPSAEFF

-466 TASAPAIAE
+466 TASAPAVAA

-530 PDLRSRVTVTADAAP
+530 PDLRSRVTVSADAAP
-545 DLDLPDRVSVVLLC
+545 DLDLPDQVSVVLLC

-570 ARLWRRVNRR
+570 ARLWRRLNRR

-590 LMRFEEPSTLPETRL
+590 LMQFEEPSALPETRL
-605 ATATAGRHRYEWSFA
+605 ATATAGRNRYEWSFGA
-620 GAPDEAEDGVM
+620 APDETEDGVM
-631 RLHSTWRVYRDD
+631 RLHSTWRVYRED

-649 EVHDSYRWATFGL
+649 EVHDSYRWEPFGL
-662 KDVVAESGMTA
+662 KDVVAESGMTT
-673 RALPTRPGAPPLAVL
+673 RPLPTRPGAPPLAVL

-696 TAHEPALPKARTAP
+696 TPAP
-710 DGPGTPRAT
+710 AT
-719 TPFVSTPTST
+719 TSTH
-729 STSTSTSR
+729 
-737 DG
+737 D

>member
-1 MNTSTPLRV
+1 MSEPTPLRV

-18 RFYAEAARRR
+18 RFYAEAVRRR
-28 PGYELA
+28 PGYTLA

-41 SASRAYAERLGV
+41 AASRAYAESLGV
-53 PHYTDAGDLPADI
+53 PFHSDVGDLPDGI

-75 SISGGQGTELARAL
+75 SISGGRGTELARAL

-100 PVHLTELTD
+100 PVHLTELTG
-109 NLRHARRRGVRYRVN
+109 NLTHARRRGVQYRLN
-124 THYPHVAPVRG
+124 THYPHVAPVRA
-135 FIDAARRLVARQRP
+135 FVDAARRLVARQRP

-169 QAMGTLRPWRFAD
+169 RATGTLRPWRFAD
-182 PAPLPAGTGPQ
+182 PAPLPAGIGPQ

-220 DNHALHWHRVCIG
+220 DNHALHWHRISLG

-258 DADRRFVLDGPG
+258 DADRRFVLDGAG
-270 TGRLGFATTSV
+270 TGRLGLGTTAV
-281 AGNTGT
+281 IGNTGT

-296 PEAIGNALDGLREAV
+296 PEAIGTALDGLREAV
-311 EQGDDAL
+311 AQGGDAL
-318 RTGQY
+318 RAGQY
-323 DLAVCRV
+323 ELAVCRI
-330 WTDLATRL
+330 WTDLAARL

-354 SDVFPAPEQTRAD
+354 SDVFPAPERSPRDTAPRSGPDAPTGGRAAADPGPAAGPGHPPAEAPSPRPAD
-367 TDRPSADT
+367 T
-375 DRPSADTDRSS
+375 
-386 ADTDRSSADTDRSSA
+386 
-401 DTDRSSADTDRS
+401 
-413 SADTDRPRAD
+413 
-423 RDPAGARPGTG
+423 
-434 RPGEDS
+434 
-440 APAPSD
+440 APYS
-446 TSSYTPSAEFF
+446 PSAEFF

-466 TASAPAIAE
+466 TASVPAVAA

-482 STGPVV
+482 SAGPVV

-506 DAEILACEPA
+506 DAEIIACEPS

-530 PDLRSRVTVTADAAP
+530 ADLRTRVTVTADAAP
-545 DLDLPDRVSVVLLC
+545 DLDLPDRISVVLLC
-559 GVLGHLDADGR
+559 GVLGHLDADAR
-570 ARLWRRVNRR
+570 AGLWRRLNRR

-590 LMRFEEPSTLPETRL
+590 LMQFERPSTLPETRL

-620 GAPDEAEDGVM
+620 GAPDETEDGVM
-631 RLHSTWRVYRDD
+631 RLRSTWRVYRDG
-643 ATEAER
+643 AGQPER
-649 EVHDSYRWATFGL
+649 EVHDSYRWTPFAPA
-662 KDVVAESGMTA
+662 DVVAESGMTA
-673 RALPTRPGAPPLAVL
+673 RTLPTRPGAPPLAVL
-688 TRAPDAPD
+688 TRTPDAS
-696 TAHEPALPKARTAP
+696 EPATGPHLPPARTAP
-710 DGPGTPRAT
+710 EARDTPRPT
-719 TPFVSTPTST
+719 TAQISSSSTT
-729 STSTSTSR
+729 

>member
-1 MNTSTPLRV
+1 MSTTASGPAPFRV

-28 PGYELA
+28 PGHALA

-41 SASRAYAERLGV
+41 AASREHARSLGV
-53 PHYTDAGDLPADI
+53 PHYTDVGDLPEDI
-66 DAACVAVGS
+66 DAACVAVSS

-100 PVHLTELTD
+100 PVHLTELTQ
-109 NLRHARRRGVRYRVN
+109 NLTHARRRGVQYRLN
-124 THYPHVAPVRG
+124 THYPHVAPVRA
-135 FIDAARRLVARQRP
+135 FVDAARRLVARQRP

-169 QAMGTLRPWRFAD
+169 QALGTLRPWRFAD
-182 PAPLPAGTGPQ
+182 PAPLPDAIGPQ
-193 PFRSLHGV
+193 PFRSLQGV

-220 DNHALHWHRVCIG
+220 DNHALHWHRISLG

-270 TGRLGFATTSV
+270 TGRLGLATTSV
-281 AGNTGT
+281 VGDTVA

-296 PEAIGNALDGLREAV
+296 PEAVGSALDGLREAA
-311 EQGDDAL
+311 EQGGDAL
-318 RTGQY
+318 RAGQY
-323 DLAVCRV
+323 DLAVCRI
-330 WTDLATRL
+330 WTDLAARL

-354 SDVFPAPEQTRAD
+354 SDMFPARALVPARAEGQAQARTEAPVRAEGQTQ
-367 TDRPSADT
+367 
-375 DRPSADTDRSS
+375 
-386 ADTDRSSADTDRSSA
+386 
-401 DTDRSSADTDRS
+401 
-413 SADTDRPRAD
+413 
-423 RDPAGARPGTG
+423 ART
-434 RPGEDS
+434 E
-440 APAPSD
+440 APAPVPARVRD
-446 TSSYTPSAEFF
+446 RPAVPDAPTARAEQASYTPSAEFF

-466 TASAPAIAE
+466 TASAPAIAA

-482 STGPVV
+482 SAGPVV

-497 TEAVARARP
+497 TEAVAKARP
-506 DAEILACEPA
+506 DAEIVACEPA

-545 DLDLPDRVSVVLLC
+545 GLDLPDRVGAVLLC
-559 GVLGHLDADGR
+559 GVLGHLDADAR
-570 ARLWRRVNRR
+570 ALLWRRLTRR

-590 LMRFEEPSTLPETRL
+590 LMGFDEPLDLPETRL
-605 ATATAGRHRYEWSFA
+605 ATATAGRQRYEWSFR
-620 GAPDEAEDGVM
+620 GAPDDAGGAADGVM
-631 RLHSTWRVYRDD
+631 RLHSTWRVYHEDT
-643 ATEAER
+643 AQAVR
-649 EVHDSYRWATFGL
+649 EVHDSYRWAPFGL
-662 KDVVAESGMTA
+662 KDVEAESGMTA
-673 RALPTRPGAPPLAVL
+673 RTLPTRPGAPPLAVL
-688 TRAPDAPD
+688 TLPAAP
-696 TAHEPALPKARTAP
+696 
-710 DGPGTPRAT
+710 PGTTVTPPT
-719 TPFVSTPTST
+719 TEDH
-729 STSTSTSR
+729 R
-737 DG
+737 

>member
-1 MNTSTPLRV
+1 MTNPSTPFRV

-18 RFYAEAARRR
+18 RFYAEAAHRR
-28 PGYELA
+28 PGYAPA

-41 SASRAYAERLGV
+41 AASRAYAERLGV
-53 PHYTDAGDLPADI
+53 PHYTHTDDLPADI

-75 SISGGQGTELARAL
+75 AISGGGGTELARAL

-109 NLRHARRRGVRYRVN
+109 NLTHARRRGVQYRLN
-124 THYPHVAPVRG
+124 THYPHVSPVRG
-135 FIDAARRLVARQRP
+135 FIDAARRLVAQQRP
-149 LFVDAATPVH
+149 LFVDAATPIH

-169 QAMGTLRPWRFAD
+169 RAMGTLRPWRFAD
-182 PAPLPAGTGPQ
+182 PAPLPAAVGPQ
-193 PFRSLHGV
+193 PFRSLHGML
-201 FAGVPLTLRVHHQ
+201 AGVPLTLRVHHQ

-220 DNHALHWHRVCIG
+220 DNHALHWHRISLG

-251 PRLHIGR
+251 PRLHVGR

-270 TGRLGFATTSV
+270 TGRLGLGTTAV
-281 AGNTGT
+281 VGTTGT
-287 FRTVFSDLW
+287 FRTVFTDLW
-296 PEAIGNALDGLREAV
+296 PEAVGSALDGLREAV
-311 EQGDDAL
+311 EQGGDAL

-323 DLAVCRV
+323 DLAVCRI
-330 WTDLATRL
+330 WTDLAARL

-347 TPRPLAV
+347 TPRPLAL
-354 SDVFPAPEQTRAD
+354 SDVFPAAERARAD
-367 TDRPSADT
+367 TART
-375 DRPSADTDRSS
+375 DDTDRSD
-386 ADTDRSSADTDRSSA
+386 AHRADDTDRASGPASAS
-401 DTDRSSADTDRS
+401 
-413 SADTDRPRAD
+413 P
-423 RDPAGARPGTG
+423 
-434 RPGEDS
+434 
-440 APAPSD
+440 
-446 TSSYTPSAEFF
+446 YTPSAEFF

-466 TASAPAIAE
+466 TASAPAVAA

-530 PDLRSRVTVTADAAP
+530 RDLRSRVTVSADAAP
-545 DLDLPDRVSVVLLC
+545 DLDLPDQVSVVLLC

-570 ARLWRRVNRR
+570 ARLWRRLNRR

-590 LMRFEEPSTLPETRL
+590 LMQFEEPSALPETRL
-605 ATATAGRHRYEWSFA
+605 ATATAGRNRYEWSFGA
-620 GAPDEAEDGVM
+620 APDETEDGVM
-631 RLHSTWRVYRDD
+631 RLHSTWRVYRED

-649 EVHDSYRWATFGL
+649 EVHDSYRWEPFGL
-662 KDVVAESGMTA
+662 KDVVAESGMTT
-673 RALPTRPGAPPLAVL
+673 RPLPTRPGAPPLAVL

-696 TAHEPALPKARTAP
+696 TPAP
-710 DGPGTPRAT
+710 AT
-719 TPFVSTPTST
+719 TSTH
-729 STSTSTSR
+729 
-737 DG
+737 D

>member
-1 MNTSTPLRV
+1 MNTPTPFRV

-18 RFYAEAARRR
+18 RFYAEAAHAAPRLRT
-28 PGYELA
+28 EA

-41 SASRAYAERLGV
+41 AASRAYAEGLGV
-53 PHYTDAGDLPADI
+53 PSYTDVDDLPADI
-66 DAACVAVGS
+66 DAACVAVSS
-75 SISGGQGTELARAL
+75 SISGGQGTELAKAL
-89 MDRGIHVLQEH
+89 MERGIHVLQEH

-109 NLRHARRRGVRYRVN
+109 NLKHARRRGVQYRLN

-135 FIDAARRLVARQRP
+135 FIDAARRLVAQQRP

-182 PAPLPAGTGPQ
+182 PAPLPAEIGPQ

-201 FAGVPLTLRVHHQ
+201 FAGVPLTLRVQNQ

-220 DNHALHWHRVCIG
+220 DNHALHWHRISLG

-270 TGRLGFATTSV
+270 TGRLGLGTTAV
-281 AGNTGT
+281 VGNTGA

-296 PEAIGNALDGLREAV
+296 PAAIGSALDGLREAV
-311 EQGDDAL
+311 EQGGDAL
-318 RTGQY
+318 RSGQY
-323 DLAVCRV
+323 DLAVCRI
-330 WTDLATRL
+330 WTDLAARL
-338 GPPEIVRPA
+338 GPPEIVRPTA
-347 TPRPLAV
+347 PRPLAV
-354 SDVFPAPEQTRAD
+354 SDVFPVPEQTRTNTNSPGD
-367 TDRPSADT
+367 DRPPAGE
-375 DRPSADTDRSS
+375 RSGTGHLHS
-386 ADTDRSSADTDRSSA
+386 
-401 DTDRSSADTDRS
+401 
-413 SADTDRPRAD
+413 
-423 RDPAGARPGTG
+423 GARPGSSPGPVRG
-434 RPGEDS
+434 RTVTAPG
-440 APAPSD
+440 PATSGPVD
-446 TSSYTPSAEFF
+446 TSPYTPSAEFF

-466 TASAPAIAE
+466 TASAPAIAA

-545 DLDLPDRVSVVLLC
+545 DLDLPDQVSVVLLC
-559 GVLGHLDADGR
+559 GVLGHLDTDGR
-570 ARLWRRVNRR
+570 ARLWRRLTRR

-590 LMRFEEPSTLPETRL
+590 LMQFEGLLTLPEARL
-605 ATATAGRHRYEWSFA
+605 ATATAGRHRYEWSFG
-620 GAPDEAEDGVM
+620 GAPDETEDGVM
-631 RLHSTWRVYRDD
+631 RLHSTWRVYRDG
-643 ATEAER
+643 ATNAER
-649 EVHDSYRWATFGL
+649 EVHDSYRWAPFGL
-662 KDVVAESGMTA
+662 KDVAAESGMTA

-688 TRAPDAPD
+688 TRAPDASNTANDPD
-696 TAHEPALPKARTAP
+696 LPNARTAP
-710 DGPGTPRAT
+710 DTSDTPRTAA
-719 TPFVSTPTST
+719 PLVSSST
-729 STSTSTSR
+729 